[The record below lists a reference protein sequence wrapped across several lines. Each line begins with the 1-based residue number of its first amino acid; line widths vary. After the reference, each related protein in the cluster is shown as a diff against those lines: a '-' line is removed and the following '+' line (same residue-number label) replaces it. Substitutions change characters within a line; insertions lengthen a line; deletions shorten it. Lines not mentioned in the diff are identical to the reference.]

1 MTEIKFKEEID
12 RRKHSFS
19 LNETELKYSI
29 HAKEN
34 WLMCNKSA
42 F

>member
-1 MTEIKFKEEID
+1 MPEIKFKGEIE
-12 RRKHSFS
+12 RGKHLFS
-19 LNETELKYSI
+19 LNETQVKYSI